1 MFFDKNGILDLDDLV
16 LNQPAYKAIMEDGIV
31 TEEELSEQTEKVLN
45 MMHEAEK
52 RFSEEDQLF
61 IKQLLGETSVL
72 SAVYNYYELQNLK
85 NYVNV

>member
-31 TEEELSEQTEKVLN
+31 TEEELSEQTEKVIN
-45 MMHEAEK
+45 MMREAEK
-52 RFSEEDQLF
+52 RFSEDDQHF

-72 SAVYNYYELQNLK
+72 SAVYNFYELQNMK

>member
-1 MFFDKNGILDLDDLV
+1 MFFDKKGILDLDDLV

-31 TEEELSEQTEKVLN
+31 TEEELSEQTEKVIN
-45 MMHEAEK
+45 MMREAEK
-52 RFSEEDQLF
+52 RFSEDDQHF

-72 SAVYNYYELQNLK
+72 SAVYNFYELQNMK

>member
-16 LNQPAYKAIMEDGIV
+16 LNQPAYKAIMNDGIV